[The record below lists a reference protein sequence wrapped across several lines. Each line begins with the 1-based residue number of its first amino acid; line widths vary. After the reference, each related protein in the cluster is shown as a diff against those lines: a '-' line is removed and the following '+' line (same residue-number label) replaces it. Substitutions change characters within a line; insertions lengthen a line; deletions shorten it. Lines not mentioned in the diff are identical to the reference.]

1 MKSVLSNQISKA
13 VVDILLFAGIFVSI
27 VSSRWV
33 GSASWGSFHCL
44 VSMAWYTLMLVHI
57 WQHWRLTKAFVKP
70 KVMKRNKITF
80 MTIIVFIL
88 MTFSIILFV
97 FDVGEMMVKIHHDIA
112 HIFFMVMI
120 VHSIQKSKRFVQL
133 FKVTGTKT
141 RHIFLEMRK
150 QCAVFC
156 AVLAKMVVNFKL

>member
-1 MKSVLSNQISKA
+1 MKSILSNQISKE
-13 VVDILLFAGIFVSI
+13 VVDILLFAGIFISI
-27 VSSRWV
+27 FSSRWE

-44 VSMAWYTLMLVHI
+44 VSMTWYALMLIHI
-57 WQHWRLTKAFVKP
+57 WQHWRLIKAFVKP
-70 KVMKRNKITF
+70 NVVKRNKITF

-97 FDVGEMMVKIHHDIA
+97 FEVSEKMVHIHHRIA
-112 HIFFMVMI
+112 HVFYVVMI

-133 FKVTGTKT
+133 FKGTKAKT

-150 QCAVFC
+150 QCAVLC
-156 AVLAKMVVNFKL
+156 ALY